1 VSELIITRK
10 VRFNSAHRLHSK
22 HLSAEQNKAVYGKC
36 NNANG
41 HGHEY
46 VLTVALKGEADP
58 VTGMVFDLSE
68 LSHILQETI
77 HAQFD
82 HKHLD
87 RDLPYFQDLVSTA
100 ENIAMVLAVAKQNR
114 HIALFILCGLAR
126 NRE

>member
-1 VSELIITRK
+1 
-10 VRFNSAHRLHSK
+10 
-22 HLSAEQNKAVYGKC
+22 
-36 NNANG
+36 
-41 HGHEY
+41 